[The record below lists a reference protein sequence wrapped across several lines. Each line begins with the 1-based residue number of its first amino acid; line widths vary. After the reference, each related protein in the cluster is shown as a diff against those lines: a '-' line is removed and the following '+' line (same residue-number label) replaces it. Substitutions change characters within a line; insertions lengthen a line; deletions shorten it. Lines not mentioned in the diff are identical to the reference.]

1 MTYDAERHVS
11 NPEKVDLGR
20 AKRREGEREGRT
32 QRRRRTTER
41 HSI

>member
-20 AKRREGEREGRT
+20 AKRREGEREGGKDR
-32 QRRRRTTER
+32 EAEADDG
-41 HSI
+41 